1 MSNNTTVRARLVDN
15 VTTSIG
21 YLPDID
27 EEMVVLGL
35 RHGDD
40 DLEHVAISSCAA
52 YELRDQ
58 LLRTL
63 DAQIARGEDA
73 DDDAWED
80 DDDALL

>member
-1 MSNNTTVRARLVDN
+1 MSPTTVTAEPVEV
-15 VTTSIG
+15 VTVRIG
-21 YLPDID
+21 FVADID

-40 DLEHVAISSCAA
+40 DLQHVAISSCAA